1 MEPPVGR
8 DALREASCSS
18 MAMSSR
24 NSSLAPPCC
33 SGSGGI
39 ATLKRV
45 LAAPCSAAAC
55 PATACSVDASSSAAC
70 SAAGCSA
77 VAEAAFCMAAR
88 STAVLPAFAISRW
101 LRLRWLSTA
110 GPITRSQTAKLL
122 RWRFTN
128 CAYAAGCATKRVLVW
143 LAMVEHANRAT
154 ATISTSAGARG
165 SARGVKTE
173 QNYRSTSQSK

>member
-1 MEPPVGR
+1 MGR

-45 LAAPCSAAAC
+45 LAAARSAAAC
-55 PATACSVDASSSAAC
+55 PAAA
-70 SAAGCSA
+70 ACSA
-77 VAEAAFCMAAR
+77 VAEAAFCMAH
-88 STAVLPAFAISRW
+88 STAVLPAFAISRRF
-101 LRLRWLSTA
+101 RLRWLSTA

-128 CAYAAGCATKRVLVW
+128 CAYAVGCATKRVLVW
-143 LAMVEHANRAT
+143 LAMVEQHANMAI
-154 ATISTSAGARG
+154 AISTREE
-165 SARGVKTE
+165 GVKTE
-173 QNYRSTSQSK
+173 QNAFEVWYAV

>member
-45 LAAPCSAAAC
+45 LAAARSAAAC

-70 SAAGCSA
+70 SAAACSA
-77 VAEAAFCMAAR
+77 VAEAAF
-88 STAVLPAFAISRW
+88 
-101 LRLRWLSTA
+101 
-110 GPITRSQTAKLL
+110 
-122 RWRFTN
+122 
-128 CAYAAGCATKRVLVW
+128 
-143 LAMVEHANRAT
+143 
-154 ATISTSAGARG
+154 
-165 SARGVKTE
+165 
-173 QNYRSTSQSK
+173 